1 MIALA
6 ALAFTVVL
14 GFYQKN
20 NANATL
26 EVARSNC
33 ELARTQVKASLL
45 PQLSNGDANVRLM
58 SLSLAKAL
66 DKEFAA
72 EIAGAYALNDVN
84 EKVRQK
90 SQDILQQYN
99 IVKEL
104 RRLGLSNKLQEARF
118 GVDRGTVS
126 GTVEALRLYHE
137 ILNGLSSASLEN
149 LERGLLIDA
158 QEDEKRGY
166 KEFAARKYRSLFK
179 GYEE

>member
-1 MIALA
+1 
-6 ALAFTVVL
+6 
-14 GFYQKN
+14 
-20 NANATL
+20 
-26 EVARSNC
+26 
-33 ELARTQVKASLL
+33 
-45 PQLSNGDANVRLM
+45 
-58 SLSLAKAL
+58 
-66 DKEFAA
+66 
-72 EIAGAYALNDVN
+72 
-84 EKVRQK
+84 
-90 SQDILQQYN
+90 LQQYN